1 MFKLPIEYIDHHTVD
16 SSLIKELELTVTEDT
31 SGISVY
37 HKLFSPTNDVS
48 KHISAEFAK
57 YYTTNKLFLSESANF
72 HKQFTQSVQNYDSFA
87 SHWTKLTKN
96 EEFNLTYQY
105 FKHAQLVPFNTS
117 SKFMFMISLY
127 FITSPVLYIAS
138 PMIMLLLP
146 FLFISKLGIQLTW
159 SEYKIQFFKIL
170 KNHAIGGLFLGF
182 NEATDKQR
190 LSMLGSAAMFIIQ
203 LYCTGYSFYSFYKT
217 ISEIHDI
224 MDSTTSYIKT
234 KIIEM
239 SYVLDKIQNLSTY
252 KGFAEAVKHNQTILI
267 NYYNKI
273 SNIKSLSYSWSEVMN
288 IGCLRAYFY
297 ELYSNKE
304 LKEAIEYSI
313 GFSGYIESIST
324 LQKKLA
330 SRKINACSFADKTTF
345 TKAYYPVKSVTNS
358 YSLENRVITGPNAS
372 GKTTLIK
379 QTMINVLLSQQLGC
393 GFYKRATICPY
404 EVLCCYVNIPDTSGR
419 DSLFQAEARRCKS
432 VLESVDTNK
441 RVFCIFDELFS
452 GTNPKEAAAS
462 AFAFLT
468 YLAKSPNCTFLLT
481 THFIDVCDKLK
492 THERIVMNHMQSS
505 IMDQKLIYH
514 YKLKKGI
521 SHVQGGINVLINMN
535 YPADIIEQAKLCG

>member
-1 MFKLPIEYIDHHTVD
+1 MFKLPIEYIDYHTVD
-16 SSLIKELELTVTEDT
+16 PTLIKELELTVTEN
-31 SGISVY
+31 SSEHPVY

-57 YYTTNKLFLSESANF
+57 YYTTNKLFLSESSGF
-72 HKQFTQSVQNYDSFA
+72 YKQFTSSVQNYDSFVD
-87 SHWTKLTKN
+87 HWTKLTKN

-105 FKHAQLVPFNTS
+105 FKNAHLVPFNTS
-117 SKFMFMISLY
+117 SKFMFTISLY
-127 FITSPVLYIAS
+127 FITSPVLYVAS
-138 PMIMLLLP
+138 PLIMLLLP

-159 SEYKIQFFKIL
+159 SEYKIQFFKVL

-190 LSMLGSAAMFIIQ
+190 LSILGSAAMFIIQ

-217 ISEIHDI
+217 ISEIHII
-224 MDSTTSYIKT
+224 MDSTSSYLKS
-234 KIIEM
+234 KIMDM

-252 KGFAEAVKHNQTILI
+252 KGFAEAVKHNQTILLA
-267 NYYNKI
+267 YYTKI
-273 SNIKSLSYSWSEVMN
+273 STIQSLSYSWSEVMN

-313 GFSGYIESIST
+313 GFSGYIDNISA

-330 SRKINACSFADKTTF
+330 SRKMNTCSFANKTTF
-345 TKAYYPVKSVTNS
+345 TKAYYPVKSIKNS
-358 YSLENRVITGPNAS
+358 YSLENMVITGPNAS

-393 GFYKRATICPY
+393 GFYKRATINPY
-404 EVLCCYVNIPDTSGR
+404 EVLCCYINIPDTSGR

-432 VLESVDTNK
+432 VLESVDTTQ

-452 GTNPKEAAAS
+452 GTNPKEASAS

-481 THFIDVCDKLK
+481 THFLDVCTKL
-492 THERIVMNHMQSS
+492 TAHDSITMNHMESTTV
-505 IMDQKLIYH
+505 DQKLVYH

-521 SHVQGGINVLINMN
+521 SHIQGGIQVLINMN